1 MRPELA
7 VRTQGYQILSVN
19 EEHSLY
25 MADGLLASQNGGGGN
40 LSIESGEEDTE
51 NTLTIISTFKMY
63 AVSPFDS
70 YPVTDGTLY
79 VEYRHRRIAYSQLN
93 YKGSSFAKK
102 EDAILV
108 DINKNAYIKVDE
120 LSSGSTEFFSYGSN
134 NIYTYDDAYK
144 NINSHIEEVKAKA
157 IEAIPEAK
165 EATNIVVKHGARG
178 SIGVLGPYANH

>member
-1 MRPELA
+1 M
-7 VRTQGYQILSVN
+7 
-19 EEHSLY
+19 
-25 MADGLLASQNGGGGN
+25 
-40 LSIESGEEDTE
+40 
-51 NTLTIISTFKMY
+51 TIISTFKMY

-102 EDAILV
+102 TDDVLL
-108 DINKNAYIKVDE
+108 DINKNAYIKVDD
-120 LSSGSTEFFSYGSN
+120 LSTGDRQFLYYSDNENKEDEG
-134 NIYTYDDAYK
+134 YK

-165 EATNIVVKHGARG
+165 EATNIVVEHGARG
-178 SIGVLGPYANH
+178 AIGVLGPYANH